1 MIIFT
6 YVVLFFLV
14 IRFSVTVF
22 NFLSNPKLPS
32 FGPAFTDLV
41 SVVITVRNEES
52 NLLNLLKSILVQEYR
67 NIEVIIYHS
76 ALDRNDVHLVEAVCK
91 EDPRFRLVKGLA
103 GDYSWVAGEVRGD
116 YILFLDSNTSIERR
130 FINRLVYRIKVFKVA
145 ALSIIPNQ
153 IFENFLQRLVLPL
166 NDFILLNLVP
176 LRLIKLIKKPSF
188 SIVNNYNCFFVDAAL
203 YKRHDWQERVDGKYG
218 MDLIKVAKQDNYKA
232 EVLLGN
238 KLVYQVSK
246 MNSSEL
252 IRAASENLR
261 MNFSG
266 MLIQFIYVVL
276 VVTGPLIVF
285 LGIDLNIVILPI
297 GLIFLSRVMISFMT
311 DQNPVQNVVLHPLQM
326 ILLLFIFVAG
336 VHSQLLTGIQH
347 KAT

>member
-52 NLLNLLKSILVQEYR
+52 NLLNLLKSILAQEYR

-76 ALDRNDVHLVEAVCK
+76 ALDRNDVHLVETVCK
-91 EDPRFRLVKGLA
+91 EDPRFRLVKGIA
-103 GDYSWVAGEVRGD
+103 GDYSWVSGEVNGD
-116 YILFLDSNTSIERR
+116 YLLFLDSNTSIERR
-130 FINRLVYRIKVFKVA
+130 FINRLVYRVKVFKVA

-166 NDFILLNLVP
+166 NDFVILNMVP
-176 LRLIKLIKKPSF
+176 LRLIKLIKNPSF
-188 SIVNNYNCFFVDAAL
+188 SIVNNFNCFFVDAAL
-203 YKRHDWQERVDGKYG
+203 YKRHGWQERVDGKNG
-218 MDLIKVAKQDNYKA
+218 MDLIKVVKQDNYKA

-246 MNSSEL
+246 LSSSEL
-252 IRAASENLR
+252 IRSAAENLKL
-261 MNFSG
+261 NFSG
-266 MLIQFIYVVL
+266 LLIEFIYVVL

-311 DQNPVQNVVLHPLQM
+311 DQNPVLNVLLHPLQM
-326 ILLLFIFVAG
+326 ILLVFVFARG
-336 VHSQLLTGIQH
+336 VQSQLLTGIQH